1 MPPNRSIA
9 PLEEPA
15 GFVRA
20 DGYGLYQPA
29 PRHVHVGELIELSYA
44 ATRYARE
51 QNISRQVLD
60 LRRLTGFG
68 IPSMS
73 DRFEFSQRLAGA
85 SQTMVKV
92 VVVCPV
98 EVIDKRGFGISV
110 ARNRGLTAERFASEQ
125 YALAWLLDHNTG

>member
-1 MPPNRSIA
+1 MPPNRRIA

-51 QNISRQVLD
+51 QNI
-60 LRRLTGFG
+60 
-68 IPSMS
+68 
-73 DRFEFSQRLAGA
+73 
-85 SQTMVKV
+85 
-92 VVVCPV
+92 
-98 EVIDKRGFGISV
+98 
-110 ARNRGLTAERFASEQ
+110 
-125 YALAWLLDHNTG
+125 